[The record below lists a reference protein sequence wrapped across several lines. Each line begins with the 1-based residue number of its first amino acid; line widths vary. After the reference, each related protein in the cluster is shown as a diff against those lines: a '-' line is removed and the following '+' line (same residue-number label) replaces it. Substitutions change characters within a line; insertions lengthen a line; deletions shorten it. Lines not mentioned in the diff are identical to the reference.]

1 MKARSGVLTKA
12 RKVVLMVSL
21 SRPPLISLRRSLI
34 VRTAT
39 PMRGM
44 PLKKRARVGYQRRK
58 LLRKRPLL

>member
-1 MKARSGVLTKA
+1 MKDRSRVLAKA

-21 SRPPLISLRRSLI
+21 SRLPLISLRRSLI

-58 LLRKRPLL
+58 LLRKRLLP